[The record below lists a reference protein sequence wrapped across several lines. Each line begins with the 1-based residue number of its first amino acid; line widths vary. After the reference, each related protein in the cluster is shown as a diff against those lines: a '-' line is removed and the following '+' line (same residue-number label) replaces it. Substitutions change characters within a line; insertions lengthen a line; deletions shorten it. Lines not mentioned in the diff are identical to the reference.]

1 MERSGEDL
9 SEDVRPSLETQGGR
23 AEEIIMHVLKG
34 KRHNEVVKKSIKKAD
49 ARDLVAAKNAP
60 VAGVNDSQLPE
71 CKKAEMLECRI

>member
-1 MERSGEDL
+1 
-9 SEDVRPSLETQGGR
+9 
-23 AEEIIMHVLKG
+23 MHVLKG

-49 ARDLVAAKNAP
+49 VRDLVAAKNAP